1 MRGNDN
7 LKMPYFSEDEIV
19 ITGDSVHYNREIEA
33 YIEIYT
39 RVIVEVEKEIVI
51 DEED

>member
-7 LKMPYFSEDEIV
+7 LRMPYFSEDEIV